1 MKKAKEI
8 ITKYGVA
15 IVKPWSQEMYDH
27 NDVVADKIKEN
38 MFDALTSAYITFDE
52 YTGRKIAETLE
63 GCRYGMGYGIDEMY
77 EATNKNLDQ
86 VQNFWLNT
94 EYPDLVE
101 ADICPAVEPWFIGY
115 TDSGR

>member
-38 MFDALTSAYITFDE
+38 MFNALTAAYKADDE
-52 YTGRKIAETLE
+52 SVVREIAETLQ
-63 GCRYGMGYGIDEMY
+63 GYRYGFGYDLDEIY
-77 EATNKNLDQ
+77 EETNKQLDHA
-86 VQNFWLNT
+86 QNFWLNT
-94 EYPDLVE
+94 EYPTLVK
-101 ADICPAVEPWFIGY
+101 AGICPAVEPWFIGY
-115 TDSGR
+115 